1 MSRLRFSDAEVG
13 ACCGACK
20 VKQSDSTAPPAD
32 QEAFSAYLAEYVQH
46 ELADDAP
53 GETALGRKLRQ
64 GLGQIAGAAGSQ
76 LAERSD
82 YGVASVYTIDIAGKA
97 HVFLGVA
104 GQFLPVKGA

>member
-1 MSRLRFSDAEVG
+1 MTFLRNLIILLALVG
-13 ACCGACK
+13 GALYW
-20 VKQSDSTAPPAD
+20 TNPD

-53 GETALGRKLRQ
+53 GETELGRKLRK